1 MEHITKSATEPFP
14 PRLLEALEH
23 ILKRGTEAQM
33 KLTAAVLL
41 FRYDQPGGKEYLL
54 KVVNSPAV
62 DMLTRDVIFVLA
74 KNRVPEA
81 VPGIAAAY
89 PKMGAPYEIHH
100 LALGQW
106 GDPGVL
112 EAVRRRCAGEPKNYG
127 YALCLAQAGDAGSV
141 APLRAALA
149 TRGSTPT
156 GNVLRSAL
164 ARVGALDAET
174 WHAEMELAWAN
185 HRSLSEAAIIH
196 YFDAAGPAVAKGM
209 AEQCL
214 KASIPLHEAYVAGM
228 ESQAKGIRE
237 KIPELANKFPKPP
250 PSEFIMGA
258 AQLLAQWDAK
268 EAVPT
273 LQQVLTTVQQGGRAN
288 VYVNEALGLALYK
301 LDPAN
306 WRETLLNAGIPP
318 YHVDRIPALAK
329 LRPIPPAYLPKQVN
343 LKAR

>member
-1 MEHITKSATEPFP
+1 
-14 PRLLEALEH
+14 
-23 ILKRGTEAQM
+23 
-33 KLTAAVLL
+33 
-41 FRYDQPGGKEYLL
+41 
-54 KVVNSPAV
+54 
-62 DMLTRDVIFVLA
+62 
-74 KNRVPEA
+74 
-81 VPGIAAAY
+81 
-89 PKMGAPYEIHH
+89 
-100 LALGQW
+100 
-106 GDPGVL
+106 
-112 EAVRRRCAGEPKNYG
+112 
-127 YALCLAQAGDAGSV
+127 
-141 APLRAALA
+141 
-149 TRGSTPT
+149 
-156 GNVLRSAL
+156 
-164 ARVGALDAET
+164 
-174 WHAEMELAWAN
+174 MELAWAN